1 MNDIFKLR
9 NSDRLRASHWEGG
22 HGSTTS
28 ISEANK
34 QTNKDPTVSVLN
46 IRDIAFYVCSEII
59 RTRNFKIFTVCALIF
74 REFMAVFPF
83 F

>member
-28 ISEANK
+28 ISEAKK
-34 QTNKDPTVSVLN
+34 QAKTQQ
-46 IRDIAFYVCSEII
+46 FQ
-59 RTRNFKIFTVCALIF
+59 F
-74 REFMAVFPF
+74 
-83 F
+83 